1 MQAEEMPHHKSQS
14 VDASAAGAAKNK
26 SASLSRK
33 QSATHRGA
41 PKRQGT
47 ATLGRAGTVNLKED
61 CPTLPELG
69 NREHQDLLVELEHLR
84 SLNLECMRERGV
96 TQSCQG
102 DVKMLRE
109 QLERA
114 NDRIVNLEKVRK
126 EQATNLVTLEK
137 VRSEQQTHIKKLE
150 EVRIEQ
156 KSHIDMLV

>member
-1 MQAEEMPHHKSQS
+1 
-14 VDASAAGAAKNK
+14 
-26 SASLSRK
+26 
-33 QSATHRGA
+33 
-41 PKRQGT
+41 
-47 ATLGRAGTVNLKED
+47 
-61 CPTLPELG
+61 
-69 NREHQDLLVELEHLR
+69 
-84 SLNLECMRERGV
+84 MRERGV